1 MEFALNRRGGVPV
14 RDQLVAQ
21 LEMKILEGALAPGQ
35 KLPSVRA
42 LARRLDIH
50 ANTVSAAYRDLEAAG
65 VVRLQR
71 GAGVF
76 VLARSGEDLES
87 ARGLDEMIR
96 SALRSAFRRGY
107 TGREIRTA
115 VERWLA
121 ASPPDR
127 LAVIDPAVDVAA
139 LVAYELERA
148 LEKPVSYGSVADA
161 ARDPG
166 LLSGALA
173 VTSPYHVEALREAAP
188 SAAIEVIHL
197 EMPEDG
203 RRTVGA
209 LPAGSIVLVVVASA
223 TVQGFARTLLR
234 SLRGD
239 EIHVEAHRLEATR
252 QWRRL
257 AAAADLVIA
266 DLRSAPAVERA
277 RPRRL
282 YVARLVQPSTLE
294 RLRDALTVVLPRPA
308 KDGGRS
314 S

>member
-1 MEFALNRRGGVPV
+1 
-14 RDQLVAQ
+14 
-21 LEMKILEGALAPGQ
+21 MKILEGTLAPGQ

-76 VLARSGEDLES
+76 VRERTGGDLES

-96 SALRSAFRRGY
+96 TALHAAFRRGY
-107 TGREIRTA
+107 TGREVRVA

-127 LAVIDPAVDVAA
+127 LAVVDPAVDVAA
-139 LVAYELERA
+139 LVAYELEQS
-148 LEKPVSYGSVADA
+148 LGLPVSHGTVEDA
-161 ARDPG
+161 RRDPG

-173 VTSPYHVEALREAAP
+173 VTSPYHAEALREAAP
-188 SAAIEVIHL
+188 SAAIEIIHL
-197 EMPEDG
+197 EMPEEG
-203 RRTVGA
+203 RQVLRGLPPGA
-209 LPAGSIVLVVVASA
+209 IVLVVVDSP

-239 EIHVEAHRLEATR
+239 EIHVEVRLLGAPRE
-252 QWRRL
+252 WRRL
-257 AAAADLVIA
+257 VGAADLVVA
-266 DLRSAPAVERA
+266 DLRSAPAVERS
-277 RPRRL
+277 RPRKL
-282 YVARLVQPSTLE
+282 HVARLVPAATLA
-294 RLRDALTVVLPRPA
+294 RLRDALSVVVPGPANRPA
-308 KDGGRS
+308 RP
-314 S
+314 

>member
-21 LEMKILEGALAPGQ
+21 IEMKILEGTLAPGQ

-50 ANTVSAAYRDLEAAG
+50 ANTVSAAYQDLEAAG

-76 VLARSGEDLES
+76 VQERGGGDLET

-96 SALRSAFRRGY
+96 TALHTAFRRGH
-107 TGREIRTA
+107 TGREIRIA

-148 LEKPVSYGSVADA
+148 LGLPVSHGSVEDA
-161 ARDPG
+161 GRDPG

-173 VTSPYHVEALREAAP
+173 VTSPYHAEALREAAP
-188 SAAIEVIHL
+188 NAAIEVIHI
-197 EMPEDG
+197 EMPEEG
-203 RRTVGA
+203 RRILLG
-209 LPAGSIVLVVVASA
+209 LPPGSIVLVVVDSP
-223 TVQGFARTLLR
+223 TVHGFARTLLR

-239 EIHVEAHRLEATR
+239 EIHVEARLLQASRE
-252 QWRRL
+252 WRRL
-257 AAAADLVIA
+257 VGAADLVIA
-266 DLRSAPAVERA
+266 DVRSAPVVERA
-277 RPRRL
+277 KPRKL
-282 YVARLVQPSTLE
+282 YVARLVPPKTLA
-294 RLRDALTVVLPRPA
+294 RLKEALTVVVPRPA
-308 KDGGRS
+308 PRARKR
-314 S
+314 